1 MIHIPTH
8 GDLDRRKLRQAEARE
23 QAAFEAR
30 KPLWRAC
37 LSAALQDRHRIERA
51 MALGQGVDWPE
62 LAPLYPVE
70 RTEMFRQLRRIFQLP
85 PKE

>member
-1 MIHIPTH
+1 MIHFPTH

-37 LSAALQDRHRIERA
+37 LHAALMDRHRIERA
-51 MALGQGVDWPE
+51 LALGEGVDWPE

-70 RTEMFRQLRRIFQLP
+70 RTVMFAELRKIFGLRP
-85 PKE
+85 TE